1 MSICDDARKQGT
13 DKITAAYTPLI
24 DEIARII
31 KNMLNKG
38 LDPHKYY
45 DPVKDQVI
53 DLVAFV
59 ADLGALRNQQ
69 LDGLNEKVDKDCIQT
84 QEFLQS
90 IVDLAV
96 LYITDGLSAVLPKHM
111 THVDVGEILA
121 GKPLGGDNSIFNQIR
136 GGILNGMGL
145 GENNDLRKAVQDP
158 INTVKNTVNEL
169 LEKAGFPFR
178 L

>member
-13 DKITAAYTPLI
+13 DKINAAYTPLI
-24 DEIARII
+24 DEIARIV
-31 KNMLNKG
+31 KNMQNKG

-53 DLVAFV
+53 DLVAFL
-59 ADLGALRNQQ
+59 ADLGATRDKQLKDLNQ
-69 LDGLNEKVDKDCIQT
+69 KVDKECVQT

-90 IVDLAV
+90 VVDFAV
-96 LYITDGLSAVLPKHM
+96 LSITGGLSAVLPKHM

-121 GKPLGGDNSIFNQIR
+121 GKPLGGDNSVFNQIR

-145 GENNDLRKAVQDP
+145 GENNDLRKVVQEP
-158 INTVKNTVNEL
+158 VNVVKNSVNDAL
-169 LEKAGFPFR
+169 AKAGLPFR

>member
-1 MSICDDARKQGT
+1 MSICDDARKTGT
-13 DKITAAYTPLI
+13 DKINAAYTPLI

-31 KNMLNKG
+31 KNMQNKG
-38 LDPHKYY
+38 LDPRKYY
-45 DPVKDQVI
+45 DPAKDQII
-53 DLVAFV
+53 DLVAFL
-59 ADLGALRNQQ
+59 ADLGASRDKQ
-69 LDGLNEKVDKDCIQT
+69 LNDLNAKVDKDCVQT

-111 THVDVGEILA
+111 THVDIGEILA
-121 GKPLGGDNSIFNQIR
+121 GKPLGGDNSVFNQVR

-145 GENNDLRKAVQDP
+145 GENNDLRKVVQDP
-158 INTVKNTVNEL
+158 VNTVKDAVNDA
-169 LEKAGFPFR
+169 LENAGLPFR